1 MQSVFTDTRQT
12 LVESVADYFT
22 VSKWRAEF
30 KRGKSG
36 DYVSPST
43 SVNEEIVKK
52 FCNLFWVIN
61 GWQLVSLLSVFYW

>member
-52 FCNLFWVIN
+52 FCNLF
-61 GWQLVSLLSVFYW
+61 